1 MVKKKVPK
9 DGSHKAEKWTSEE
22 HQQFIEAVRAHG
34 KNWTKVAEMIP
45 TRDRPAIASHSQQ
58 FRKKCHKDPNIEGS
72 DLL

>member
-45 TRDRPAIASHSQQ
+45 TRDRPAIASHSQ
-58 FRKKCHKDPNIEGS
+58 
-72 DLL
+72 